1 MKMNTPTIAFFKK
14 KKNPFI
20 SSRKEMQR
28 LCPYQ
33 KVLSIFSRQCSLT
46 SWFCFS
52 LDLKHSVKNTFP
64 FTLLY
69 GKHIYIAIS

>member
-1 MKMNTPTIAFFKK
+1 MNTPTIEFL
-14 KKNPFI
+14 N
-20 SSRKEMQR
+20 
-28 LCPYQ
+28 Q